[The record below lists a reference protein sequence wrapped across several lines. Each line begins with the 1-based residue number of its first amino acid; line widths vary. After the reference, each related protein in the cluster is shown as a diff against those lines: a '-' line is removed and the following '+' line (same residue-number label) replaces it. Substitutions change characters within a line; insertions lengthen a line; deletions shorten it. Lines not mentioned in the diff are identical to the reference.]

1 MNRISL
7 IGRLC
12 KDPEV
17 RYANNGT
24 TIASFNFAV
33 DRRFKKEGQPEAD
46 FFKCVAFGKQ
56 AEFVEKYLKK
66 GTKMFISGEMQNND
80 YEKDGQKVYG
90 FQVVIN
96 EMEFCESKKNASDE
110 SGDSGFVNVTP
121 VDEEE
126 LPFK

>member
-17 RYANNGT
+17 RYANKGT
-24 TIASFNFAV
+24 TIASIKFAV